1 MCKEMMHTPS
11 LPLYTNI
18 KLICFLSRSFDCGQ
32 NQLLAAAHDL
42 ERKELIVKR
51 GRKRE
56 KKSGEE
62 DGKVGL

>member
-1 MCKEMMHTPS
+1 MHTPS
-11 LPLYTNI
+11 LPLTHANM

-32 NQLLAAAHDL
+32 KQFLAAAHDL